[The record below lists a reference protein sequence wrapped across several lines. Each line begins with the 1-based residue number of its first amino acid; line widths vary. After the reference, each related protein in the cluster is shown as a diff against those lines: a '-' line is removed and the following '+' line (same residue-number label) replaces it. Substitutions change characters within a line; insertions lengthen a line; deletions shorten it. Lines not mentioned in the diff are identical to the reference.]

1 MMSVIE
7 DSSSVREI
15 VDRIEQFEH
24 LVLLGESCEGVCLVR
39 V

>member
-7 DSSSVREI
+7 SSSSVREI

-24 LVLLGESCEGVCLVR
+24 LVLLGESGEGVCLVR